1 MKKLMLFILIFSL
14 HSNLI
19 AKKIYCQFEEVY
31 QNGETQQGQIF
42 LSDEK
47 LRYEYFDK
55 NLFTLLFV
63 NKNLFQIENKNPHK
77 VQLINNF
84 PIINDLFLIYSKFPN
99 IKNSYKQ
106 DGYEIL
112 IDKHSSFF
120 IKRLAVKSNR
130 LNLSIHFLECEE
142 KIIQKKY
149 FNFNPFIEYVPS

>member
-1 MKKLMLFILIFSL
+1 MKKLLLCTLIFSL

-31 QNGETQQGQIF
+31 QNGETQQGQILLF
-42 LSDEK
+42 DEK
-47 LRYEYFDK
+47 LRYEYFDE

-63 NKNLFQIENKNPHK
+63 NENLFQIENKKPHRTK
-77 VQLINNF
+77 LVNNY
-84 PIINDLFLIYSKFPN
+84 PIINDLFLIYSKFPD
-99 IKNSYKQ
+99 IKKSYKQ

-112 IDKHSSFF
+112 VDKHSSFF
-120 IKRLAVKSNR
+120 IKRLAVKSKQ

-149 FNFNPFIEYVPS
+149 FNFNPFIDYVPS

>member
-1 MKKLMLFILIFSL
+1 MNKLILFFFLFSL

-19 AKKIYCQFEEVY
+19 AKNIYCQFEEVY
-31 QNGETQQGQIF
+31 QNGETQQGHIL

-47 LRYEYFDK
+47 LRYEYFDEK
-55 NLFTLLFV
+55 LFTLLSV
-63 NKNLFQIENKNPHK
+63 NENLFQIENKIPHRI
-77 VQLINNF
+77 QLINNSA
-84 PIINDLFLIYSKFPN
+84 IINNLFLIYSKFPD
-99 IKNSYKQ
+99 IKKSYKQ

-120 IKRLAVKSNR
+120 IKRLAVKSKR

-149 FNFNPFIEYVPS
+149 FNFNPFIDYVPS

>member
-63 NKNLFQIENKNPHK
+63 NENLFQIE
-77 VQLINNF
+77 LGI
-84 PIINDLFLIYSKFPN
+84 
-99 IKNSYKQ
+99 
-106 DGYEIL
+106 
-112 IDKHSSFF
+112 
-120 IKRLAVKSNR
+120 RLAGQ
-130 LNLSIHFLECEE
+130 I
-142 KIIQKKY
+142 KK
-149 FNFNPFIEYVPS
+149 